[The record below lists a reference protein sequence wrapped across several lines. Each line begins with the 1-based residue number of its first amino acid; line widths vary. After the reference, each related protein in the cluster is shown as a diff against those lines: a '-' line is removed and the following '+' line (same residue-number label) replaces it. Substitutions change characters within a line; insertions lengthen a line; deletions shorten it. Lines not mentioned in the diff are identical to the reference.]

1 MGIMEAIG
9 ITMTTRERNSVM
21 GETRAVKTTPDN
33 DVESVTIFLFMAESL
48 FAFCDLR
55 HFMPG
60 EGDCDKDRDCE
71 RGLVRLNLMWKN
83 NSKKP
88 VT

>member
-21 GETRAVKTTPDN
+21 GETRAAKTTPDN
-33 DVESVTIFLFMAESL
+33 DVESVTIFLFLWPRVSL
-48 FAFCDLR
+48 PF
-55 HFMPG
+55 
-60 EGDCDKDRDCE
+60 
-71 RGLVRLNLMWKN
+71 
-83 NSKKP
+83 

>member
-21 GETRAVKTTPDN
+21 GETRAAKTTPDN

-48 FAFCDLR
+48 LPFV
-55 HFMPG
+55 M
-60 EGDCDKDRDCE
+60 
-71 RGLVRLNLMWKN
+71 
-83 NSKKP
+83 
-88 VT
+88 